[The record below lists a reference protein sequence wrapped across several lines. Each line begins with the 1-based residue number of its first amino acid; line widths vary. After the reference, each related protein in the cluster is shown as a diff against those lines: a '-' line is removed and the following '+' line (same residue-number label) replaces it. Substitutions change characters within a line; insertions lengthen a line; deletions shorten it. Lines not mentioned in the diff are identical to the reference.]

1 MKKAPNYTFKAQCLT
16 LDEEYHI
23 IDKLSSLHHLA
34 FQLANEDITYTDWY
48 NDSFRIYCE
57 DYLSKFDSNV
67 ITECEK
73 ILHADLQ
80 RKTRL
85 RKKIQTMFDICS
97 VVIFVT
103 LTFSDIALERST
115 PEYRRDL
122 VSGWFKACCPEDI
135 YIPYIANIDFGK
147 ENGREHYHGL
157 IGCRVP
163 KSQLEFWQCTY
174 GSIKLETVR
183 ISVADKYRLSSYVS
197 KMTNHAIKETTKR
210 SHLIYS
216 RITKK
221 TKNNC

>member
-1 MKKAPNYTFKAQCLT
+1 MKNAPNYTYKANCLI

-23 IDKLSSLHHLA
+23 IDKLSTLHHLA
-34 FQLANEDITYTDWY
+34 YQFSNGYISYHDWLY
-48 NDSFRIYCE
+48 DSFRIYCE
-57 DYLSKFDSNV
+57 DFLSQFDPKV

-73 ILHADLQ
+73 ILHAELQ

-85 RKKIQTMFDICS
+85 RKKIQTIFDSCA

-103 LTFSDIALERST
+103 LTFNDNVLERST
-115 PEYRRDL
+115 DKSRR
-122 VSGWFKACCPEDI
+122 VAVCRWFKDCCLKDV
-135 YIPYIANIDFGK
+135 YVPYIANIDFGK

-163 KSQLEFWQCTY
+163 KSQLEFWQSTY

-183 ISVADKYRLSSYVS
+183 ISVADKNRLSSYVA
-197 KMTNHAIKETTKR
+197 KMTNHAMKETTKR

-216 RITKK
+216 RQPKIAL
-221 TKNNC
+221 